1 MKDKIV
7 EEFIISANSQSHV
20 YPKALANF
28 LFREI
33 IEDAHCKYNIS
44 QEDMKAMCKQA
55 VNRAAVFLKA
65 MSKPDMY
72 KAFSI
77 YSIVGIKWDDPELTE
92 DLVEELACLEKWGKE
107 ISGESM

>member
-55 VNRAAVFLKA
+55 VNRAAVFLKV

-77 YSIVGIKWDDPELTE
+77 YSIVGIKWDDPEMTN
-92 DLVEELACLEKWGKE
+92 DLLILLDLLATWGKE
-107 ISGESM
+107 LSHQEK

>member
-55 VNRAAVFLKA
+55 VNRAAVFLTV
-65 MSKPDMY
+65 MSEPDMY

-77 YSIVGIKWDDPELTE
+77 YSIVGINWDDPEMTN
-92 DLVEELACLEKWGKE
+92 DLSILLDLLATWGKE
-107 ISGESM
+107 LNQKDK